1 MIKPVLGA
9 LGLLTGLAAMP
20 APLAAQAGQKALII
34 YGNDKCPTNRAGEE
48 VVVCARRPESER
60 YRIPSELRE
69 GTAGSSNNGAAVSA
83 MATGGTG
90 GSSTCSNVGGGG
102 GNNCFANQMRAAKAE
117 RRQAKAEKANSPE
130 PQ

>member
-9 LGLLTGLAAMP
+9 LGLLAALAALP
-20 APLAAQAGQKALII
+20 APLPAQVGQKVLII
-34 YGNDKCPTNRAGEE
+34 YGNDKCPTNKAGEE

-83 MATGGTG
+83 MATGGTA
-90 GSSTCSNVGGGG
+90 GSSTCSNIGGGG
-102 GNNCFANQMRAAKAE
+102 GSNCFANQMRAAKAE
-117 RRQAKAEKANSPE
+117 KRQAKAERANSTE